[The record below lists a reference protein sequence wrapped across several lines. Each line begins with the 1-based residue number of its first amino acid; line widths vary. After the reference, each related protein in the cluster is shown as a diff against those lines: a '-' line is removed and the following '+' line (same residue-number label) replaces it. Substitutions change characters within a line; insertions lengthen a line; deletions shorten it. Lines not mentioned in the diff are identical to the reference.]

1 MIEQIVMMLNQGKW
15 KKTSKKKKFREE
27 YGSEEEAFN
36 DFFRIGI
43 AVNWSKT
50 GKMAVKL
57 YEQFYDSDIIVA
69 SPLAVR
75 MLCGHQVDEKAR
87 DLEVGIKID

>member
-1 MIEQIVMMLNQGKW
+1 
-15 KKTSKKKKFREE
+15 
-27 YGSEEEAFN
+27 
-36 DFFRIGI
+36 
-43 AVNWSKT
+43 
-50 GKMAVKL
+50 MAVKL

-87 DLEVGIKID
+87 DLEVGVKID